1 MQKSTEKK
9 IPHGCI
15 PDSDRTLPGY
25 EPGVP
30 RTLVHV
36 AICFYLNIIDTYL
49 QSLLSDHFFHICHQ
63 GKLCSAAIQIVI
75 FTVNLPA
82 PPNLFPDPISVF
94 YPLLTPDTAAHCT
107 AQPPRCSHLF
117 FPWLQYKAYGEA
129 SKSVPLREPHLQI
142 PLERR

>member
-49 QSLLSDHFFHICHQ
+49 QSLLSDH
-63 GKLCSAAIQIVI
+63 SAAIQIVI

-107 AQPPRCSHLF
+107 AQPPRCSRLF

-142 PLERR
+142 PPERR

>member
-15 PDSDRTLPGY
+15 PDSYRTLPGY

-82 PPNLFPDPISVF
+82 PPNLFPDPISF
-94 YPLLTPDTAAHCT
+94 FIPF
-107 AQPPRCSHLF
+107 SHLIQQRIAKRSRHVAPAF
-117 FPWLQYKAYGEA
+117 SSPGYN
-129 SKSVPLREPHLQI
+129 I
-142 PLERR
+142 RRMGKRQNQFL

>member
-49 QSLLSDHFFHICHQ
+49 QSLLSDHFFI
-63 GKLCSAAIQIVI
+63 SATRANCV
-75 FTVNLPA
+75 
-82 PPNLFPDPISVF
+82 
-94 YPLLTPDTAAHCT
+94 
-107 AQPPRCSHLF
+107 
-117 FPWLQYKAYGEA
+117 LQR
-129 SKSVPLREPHLQI
+129 SRL
-142 PLERR
+142 

>member
-15 PDSDRTLPGY
+15 PDSDRTLPGS

-107 AQPPRCSHLF
+107 AQPPRCSRLF
-117 FPWLQYKAYGEA
+117 FP
-129 SKSVPLREPHLQI
+129 
-142 PLERR
+142 

>member
-1 MQKSTEKK
+1 MAAFR
-9 IPHGCI
+9 I
-15 PDSDRTLPGY
+15 RTGPFRATN
-25 EPGVP
+25 PASP

-94 YPLLTPDTAAHCT
+94 IPS
-107 AQPPRCSHLF
+107 SHLIQQRIAQRSRHVAPAF
-117 FPWLQYKAYGEA
+117 SSPGYN
-129 SKSVPLREPHLQI
+129 I
-142 PLERR
+142 RRTGKRQNQFL

>member
-1 MQKSTEKK
+1 MQKSTEKRSHMAAFR
-9 IPHGCI
+9 I
-15 PDSDRTLPGY
+15 RTGPFRATNP
-25 EPGVP
+25 ECS
-30 RTLVHV
+30 HV
-36 AICFYLNIIDTYL
+36 AICFYLNIIDPYL

-107 AQPPRCSHLF
+107 AQPPRCSRLF